1 MITRILICA
10 VGLALLAGCTTP
22 GDLLKSSP
30 TIMAETT
37 KEPKAYALCVLPEW
51 QEHQA
56 GATMSETLTGY
67 RLISSAESIGQ
78 TNELLEIK
86 QTVHGSEVLLYQRM
100 PGITMGRSK
109 ITSSVKKC
117 L

>member
-1 MITRILICA
+1 MNSVVTIVALI
-10 VGLALLAGCTTP
+10 LLAGCTTP
-22 GDLLKSSP
+22 GDLLKSTP
-30 TIMAETT
+30 TIVSETSKT
-37 KEPKAYALCVLPEW
+37 PKAYALCVLPEW

-56 GATMSETLTGY
+56 GVTMNETLTGY

-86 QTVHGSEVLLYQRM
+86 QTTHGSEVKLYQRM
-100 PGITMGRSK
+100 PGISIGRSK
-109 ITSSVKKC
+109 IMSSVKKC

>member
-1 MITRILICA
+1 MRIFVWIL
-10 VGLALLAGCTTP
+10 GLAVLAGCTTP
-22 GDLLKSSP
+22 GDLLKGTP
-30 TIMAETT
+30 TIMAETPKT
-37 KEPKAYALCVLPEW
+37 PKAYALCVLPGW

-56 GATMSETLTGY
+56 GVTMNETLTGY

-86 QTVHGSEVLLYQRM
+86 QIPHGSEVKLYQRI
-100 PGITMGRSK
+100 PGISIGRSK

>member
-1 MITRILICA
+1 MRILIGA

-22 GDLLKSSP
+22 GDLLKSDP
-30 TIMAETT
+30 TIVAETS
-37 KEPKAYALCVLPEW
+37 KSPKAYALCVLPVW

-56 GATMSETLTGY
+56 GATMNETLTGY

-78 TNELLEIK
+78 TNEVLEINK
-86 QTVHGSEVLLYQRM
+86 TTRGSDVRLYQRM
-100 PGITMGRSK
+100 PGITIGRSK
-109 ITSSVKKC
+109 IISSVNSC

>member
-1 MITRILICA
+1 MRILIGA
-10 VGLALLAGCTTP
+10 VAVALLTGCTTP
-22 GDLLKSSP
+22 GDLIKSSP
-30 TIMAETT
+30 TIVAKTT
-37 KEPKAYALCVLPEW
+37 KAPKAYALCVLPGW

-56 GATMSETLTGY
+56 GATMNETLTGY

-86 QTVHGSEVLLYQRM
+86 QAPEGSEVRLYQRM
-100 PGITMGRSK
+100 PSISLGRSK
-109 ITSSVKKC
+109 ITSSVNNC

>member
-1 MITRILICA
+1 MRILIGA

-22 GDLLKSSP
+22 GDLLKSTP
-30 TIMAETT
+30 TIVGETSKT
-37 KEPKAYALCVLPEW
+37 PKAYALCVLPGW

-56 GATMSETLTGY
+56 GVTMNETLTGY

-86 QTVHGSEVLLYQRM
+86 QNPHGSEVKLYQRM
-100 PGITMGRSK
+100 PSISIGRSK

>member
-1 MITRILICA
+1 MRILIGA
-10 VGLALLAGCTTP
+10 LGLAVLAGCTTP
-22 GDLLKSSP
+22 GDLLKSKP
-30 TIMAETT
+30 TIVAETS
-37 KEPKAYALCVLPEW
+37 KSPKAYALCVLPGW

-56 GATMSETLTGY
+56 SATMNETLTGY

-86 QTVHGSEVLLYQRM
+86 QTARGSEVRLYQRM
-100 PGITMGRSK
+100 PGMTLGRSR
-109 ITSSVKKC
+109 ITSSVNSC

>member
-1 MITRILICA
+1 MRIFVWIL
-10 VGLALLAGCTTP
+10 GLALLAGCTTP
-22 GDLLKSSP
+22 GDLLKSRP
-30 TIMAETT
+30 TIVAET
-37 KEPKAYALCVLPEW
+37 PKSPKSYALCVLPGW

-56 GATMSETLTGY
+56 SVTMNETLTGY

-86 QTVHGSEVLLYQRM
+86 KTANGSEVRLFQRM
-100 PGITMGRSK
+100 PGMTLGRSK
-109 ITSSVKKC
+109 ITSSVNNC